1 MNNKLMWA
9 EALMSEGGLLSAD
22 VALSLIGEGYDITAI
37 QDRIDGFS
45 ITDELL
51 ETITEYELY

>member
-1 MNNKLMWA
+1 MNTKLMWA

>member
-1 MNNKLMWA
+1 MWA

>member
-9 EALMSEGGLLSAD
+9 EALMAEGGLLPAD

-51 ETITEYELY
+51 ETLTEYELY

>member
-1 MNNKLMWA
+1 MWA
-9 EALMSEGGLLSAD
+9 EALMAEGGLLPAD

-51 ETITEYELY
+51 ETLTEYELY